1 MAATE
6 VAPSVPIVLLSS
18 ELLKQPGS
26 AAWAAARAQVW
37 GALEE
42 FGCFEAI
49 YDGISPELRQSAFA
63 AAKELVSLPVETKRR
78 NVPAGPFL
86 GYVGDIRGLPY
97 ESLAVDDALDPAAA
111 RGFTDLMWP
120 EGNPGF
126 CEAVCNFAEAAAAVE
141 GAVRRMV
148 LESLGVEKY
157 CGFHA
162 RFTKY
167 KVRLSEYAPPA
178 SEGEAMLIL
187 PPHTDSSV
195 TTLTLQNHV
204 HGFEVKTKSG
214 AWVCVNPSSPSS
226 LIFINGD
233 AFRAW
238 SNGRLYAP
246 PHRVTVA
253 GGEIRMVIMLFAVP
267 KDEAVVEAPA
277 ELVDGE
283 KNPARFRPYKFLEY
297 AEAFNSLLAAAGDDP
312 TSVLPAFCGYAAP
325 EPKAET

>member
-1 MAATE
+1 MAAAE
-6 VAPSVPIVLLSS
+6 VAPNVPIVFLSG

-37 GALEE
+37 EALEE

-49 YDGISPELRQSAFA
+49 YDGISPELRQAAFA
-63 AAKELVSLPVETKRR
+63 AAKELVSLPVETKRQ
-78 NVPAGPFL
+78 NYAA
-86 GYVGDIRGLPY
+86 IRFPGY
-97 ESLAVDDALDPAAA
+97 ESLNVDEALDPAAV

-120 EGNPGF
+120 EGNPAF

-204 HGFEVKTKSG
+204 HGFEVKTKNG
-214 AWVCVNPSSPSS
+214 DWICVNPSSPSS
-226 LIFINGD
+226 LVFINGD

-267 KDEAVVEAPA
+267 KDEALVETPA

-297 AEAFNSLLAAAGDDP
+297 SEAFNSLLAAAGDDP

>member
-1 MAATE
+1 MAAAE
-6 VAPSVPIVLLSS
+6 VAPNVPIVFLSG

-37 GALEE
+37 EALEE

-49 YDGISPELRQSAFA
+49 YDEISLELRQAAFA
-63 AAKELVSLPVETKRR
+63 VAKELVSLRVETKQQNYAAIRYPGYKSL
-78 NVPAGPFL
+78 NV
-86 GYVGDIRGLPY
+86 D
-97 ESLAVDDALDPAAA
+97 EALDPAAA
-111 RGFTDLMWP
+111 RGFTDRMLP
-120 EGNPGF
+120 EGNPAF
-126 CEAVCNFAEAAAAVE
+126 CEAVCNFAEAAGAAVAVE

-148 LESLGVEKY
+148 LESLG
-157 CGFHA
+157 
-162 RFTKY
+162 
-167 KVRLSEYAPPA
+167 KVRLSEYAPPT

-204 HGFEVKTKSG
+204 HGFEVKTRSG

-246 PHRVTVA
+246 PHRVKVA
-253 GGEIRMVIMLFAVP
+253 GGEVRLVAMLFAVP
-267 KDEAVVEAPA
+267 KDEARER
-277 ELVDGE
+277 
-283 KNPARFRPYKFLEY
+283 NPARFRPYKFLEY